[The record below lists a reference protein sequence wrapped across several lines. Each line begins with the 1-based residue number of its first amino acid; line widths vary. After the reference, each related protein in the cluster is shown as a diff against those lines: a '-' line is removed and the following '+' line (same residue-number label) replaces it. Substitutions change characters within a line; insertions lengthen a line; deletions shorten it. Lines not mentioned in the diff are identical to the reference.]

1 MCQLLEFVVVD
12 PVDDDVRDI
21 LVGRHQAV
29 GQDSVVVQQ
38 LVALSPLV
46 GKQLHIRSEG
56 LGTFGLDFF
65 PFGVTMEVTS

>member
-1 MCQLLEFVVVD
+1 MD
-12 PVDDDVRDI
+12 PVDDDVRDV

-46 GKQLHIRSEG
+46 GKHLHISLEG
-56 LGTFGLDFF
+56 LGTFGLDL
-65 PFGVTMEVTS
+65 

>member
-1 MCQLLEFVVVD
+1 MRQLLEFFVVD
-12 PVDDDVRDI
+12 PVDDDVRDV

-46 GKQLHIRSEG
+46 GKHLHISLEG
-56 LGTFGLDFF
+56 LGNFWLTIVID
-65 PFGVTMEVTS
+65 